1 MKIIAVAPLCGKD
14 IENSINKG
22 QRIVIFLFGIVI
34 IQILHLERLVLT
46 VLIHSWS
53 LWIFQGDQSRSIRSY
68 ENLFL
73 FHFFLYFIISACEAR
88 YNLLQKEGILFSI

>member
-46 VLIHSWS
+46 VLIHS
-53 LWIFQGDQSRSIRSY
+53 
-68 ENLFL
+68 
-73 FHFFLYFIISACEAR
+73 
-88 YNLLQKEGILFSI
+88 